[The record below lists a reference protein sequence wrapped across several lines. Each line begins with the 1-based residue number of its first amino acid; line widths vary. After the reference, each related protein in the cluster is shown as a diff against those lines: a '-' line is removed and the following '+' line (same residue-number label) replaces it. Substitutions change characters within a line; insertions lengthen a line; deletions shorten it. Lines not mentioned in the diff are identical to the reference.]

1 MNIQQFFHQY
11 FYPVYIRRWAERF
24 HEVEGGQIVVDAGSY
39 LGGFT
44 FYTAKKVGKA
54 GKVIAFEPD
63 PRNFEVLK
71 KSVDN
76 SKLENII
83 LINKALGNTVKK
95 VELES
100 ANHFSSVVI
109 KTSKRLTF
117 EIQQTTLDQELKNFG
132 IFDIDFI
139 KINIEGAEVDA
150 LKGATKTLLNTK
162 HIVISCH
169 IINGIN
175 TADIVESMLKKCGFR
190 VEVLKRRK
198 VLVDFGHIDVYG
210 FRYIT
215 K

>member
-63 PRNFEVLK
+63 PRNFEILK

-100 ANHFSSVVI
+100 AIIS
-109 KTSKRLTF
+109 
-117 EIQQTTLDQELKNFG
+117 
-132 IFDIDFI
+132 
-139 KINIEGAEVDA
+139 
-150 LKGATKTLLNTK
+150 LLW
-162 HIVISCH
+162 
-169 IINGIN
+169 
-175 TADIVESMLKKCGFR
+175 
-190 VEVLKRRK
+190 
-198 VLVDFGHIDVYG
+198 
-210 FRYIT
+210 
-215 K
+215 